1 MPLANA
7 RGSFAVPDK
16 HSKAVD
22 DYLKAILELGG
33 SREERV
39 SSNALAERLAVRAA
53 SVTGMLQKL
62 AAQQPPLV
70 IYEKHHGVRLS
81 AAGKRRGWEIVR
93 HHRLLE
99 LFLHDVL
106 HYSWDEVHEE
116 ADRLEHFISERFE
129 DRVAAILGDP
139 AIDPHGHVIP
149 QKDGEGTFRDEA
161 RLLDWPVGE
170 RATISS
176 VRDRDAA
183 ALRELERLGLTP
195 GVELIV
201 EAKNPQ
207 ASLLVRIGEGEKAI
221 RLNNGLA
228 SALFVMSVAKQSRPP
243 AFLQTSASRKR
254 REEQDK
260 PHRATENRQ
269 PTSGRDELNSAT
281 EPLRTTRR
289 DRRTTHP
296 KSQ

>member
-1 MPLANA
+1 
-7 RGSFAVPDK
+7 VPAE
-16 HSKAVD
+16 HSSKAVD

-39 SSNALAERLAVRAA
+39 SSNALAERLAVRPA

-70 IYEKHHGVRLS
+70 VYEKHHGVRLS

-161 RLLDWPVGE
+161 RLLDWPIGE
-170 RATISS
+170 RAAISS

-195 GVELIV
+195 GVELTI

-207 ASLLVRIGEGEKAI
+207 ASLLVRIDGQEEAI

-228 SALFVMSVAKQSRPP
+228 GALFVMAVAKQSRPP
-243 AFLQTSASRKR
+243 ASLQTSASRKR
-254 REEQDK
+254 REERDK
-260 PHRATENRQ
+260 PRHVKEYRQ
-269 PTSGRDELNSAT
+269 RTSEQGELNSAT
-281 EPLRTTRR
+281 EPR
-289 DRRTTHP
+289 RRTKLGQRATNP
-296 KSQ
+296 KSR